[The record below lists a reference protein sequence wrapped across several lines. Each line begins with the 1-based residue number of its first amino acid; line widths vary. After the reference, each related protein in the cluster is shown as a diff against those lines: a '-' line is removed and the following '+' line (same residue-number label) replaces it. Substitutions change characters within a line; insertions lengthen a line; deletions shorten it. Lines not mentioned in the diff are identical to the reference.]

1 MNTATGRTE
10 SLEDFQRT
18 KTFAAAPDAVF
29 SALTD
34 IDALTG
40 WWTPAGG
47 GADAGETLRFL
58 MGDQEVVMR
67 VDEADRPS
75 RVRWSVLVCEAAPDW
90 VGTSITFDLEPVGAG
105 TELRFRH
112 HGLNPRPRVLRDLPR
127 RVDALPR
134 QPRRLRRPG
143 RRQPEPARRR
153 RAVRRLARR
162 ARRPL
167 SKHGR
172 RRSRSARKHR

>member
-1 MNTATGRTE
+1 MTTTPTITD
-10 SLEDFQRT
+10 DFRST

-47 GADAGETLRFL
+47 GAGAGEMLCFL

-67 VDEADRPS
+67 VEEASRPS
-75 RVRWSVLVCEAAPDW
+75 LVRWSVLVCEPAPDW

-105 TELRFRH
+105 TELRFH
-112 HGLNPRPRVLRDLPR
+112 HQGLNPGLECFENCQAGWTHFLASL
-127 RVDALPR
+127 VDYVDRGAGSPNA
-134 QPRRLRRPG
+134 
-143 RRQPEPARRR
+143 PADAERFAAW
-153 RAVRRLARR
+153 RAEHA
-162 ARRPL
+162 A
-167 SKHGR
+167 H
-172 RRSRSARKHR
+172 